1 MQEKLFV
8 IVETESHEVS
18 LALRGANKV
27 SYFIVQRVPKY
38 LVAHPQTE
46 KLPVVMKYE
55 DQMEFFET
63 RIEENHIKFENKDVQ
78 SVLIKNLIRTPES
91 YNQLLT
97 LRDSLPMGEKISME
111 NLEDM
116 YGEIDFYNLTQALVD
131 VVMGT
136 YKRKTI
142 KQLQYFTEY
151 KEFSP
156 RWLGSKIRETAVNLD
171 YFYQLVNKGV
181 MVTPKRLDDIRER
194 MQLAGLRIPIELPS
208 IREQYTYLNI
218 VKEVPYKEAKVKID
232 KALRGDPI
240 VDEVSLYSLVVELRR
255 DDGDGAKRRQQQFKK
270 YK

>member
-1 MQEKLFV
+1 M
-8 IVETESHEVS
+8 IT
-18 LALRGANKV
+18 
-27 SYFIVQRVPKY
+27 
-38 LVAHPQTE
+38 
-46 KLPVVMKYE
+46 
-55 DQMEFFET
+55 
-63 RIEENHIKFENKDVQ
+63 
-78 SVLIKNLIRTPES
+78 
-91 YNQLLT
+91 
-97 LRDSLPMGEKISME
+97 
-111 NLEDM
+111 
-116 YGEIDFYNLTQALVD
+116 
-131 VVMGT
+131 
-136 YKRKTI
+136 
-142 KQLQYFTEY
+142 
-151 KEFSP
+151 
-156 RWLGSKIRETAVNLD
+156 ETAVNLD